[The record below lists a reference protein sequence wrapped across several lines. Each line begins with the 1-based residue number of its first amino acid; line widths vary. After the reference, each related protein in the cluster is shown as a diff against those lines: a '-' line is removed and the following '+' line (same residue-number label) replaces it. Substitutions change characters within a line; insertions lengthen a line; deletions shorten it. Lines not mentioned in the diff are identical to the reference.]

1 MALFPLGRYGDNH
14 VTPAMLFDPR
24 DPGARPPSDAVDVQ
38 FRLPSSL
45 NAMLDGMARAGRDDL
60 IDPWRALYSE
70 IAESTAT
77 QLQHGGYGIDNEQA
91 GKAPARL
98 EITAIMHREVPG
110 FAVARWHLHLYIGAT
125 ATSLLD
131 GRRLPVAWDSIDN
144 VTSAVAWPHYI
155 NQVEQRT
162 IELWGVR
169 WDEPRLGAQP
179 EIVEPAWHE
188 HVDSLDRGVC
198 PGPWGDHQTMVAD
211 EATVQQAIKDEEFL
225 AREHAA
231 GRELKRAK
239 LLFEDDDEDFPASA
253 TG

>member
-24 DPGARPPSDAVDVQ
+24 DSGACPPANAVDVQ

-45 NAMLDGMARAGRDDL
+45 NAMLDGMARAGREDL
-60 IDPWRALYSE
+60 IDPWRALFSE
-70 IAESTAT
+70 IAESTAA
-77 QLQHGGYGIDNEQA
+77 QLQHGGYGIDDQQG

-98 EITAIMHREVPG
+98 EITAVMHREVAG
-110 FAVARWHLHLYIGAT
+110 FAVARWHLHLYVGAT
-125 ATSLLD
+125 AVSLLD

-144 VTSAVAWPHYI
+144 IVSSVAWPHYI

-162 IELWGVR
+162 TELWAVR
-169 WDEPRLGAQP
+169 WDEPRPGAMS

-188 HVDSLDRGVC
+188 HIDSLERGVC
-198 PGPWGDHQTMVAD
+198 PGPWGSHRTVLAD
-211 EATVQQAIKDEEFL
+211 LDAVRL
-225 AREHAA
+225 AARREVYAARDAEA
-231 GRELKRAK
+231 GRSPTWAK
-239 LLFEDDDEDFPASA
+239 LLFEDDDEDSPASA